1 MNYHHERFRKLS
13 KSFTVVIQPLS
24 TRLIKPNFHQKMVED
39 IIGAFEFCFR
49 LDEVENAAE
58 VNANLSK
65 TLKNREEKIENLK
78 ARLGFA
84 QFEKRRGLVS

>member
-1 MNYHHERFRKLS
+1 MIWN
-13 KSFTVVIQPLS
+13 
-24 TRLIKPNFHQKMVED
+24 
-39 IIGAFEFCFR
+39 IIEAFEFCFR

-65 TLKNREEKIENLK
+65 TLKNREEKVENLK